1 MKVYDKVAE
10 RLAAERKKARS
21 AWMRGVYGSAIDL
34 LDTLDSYTEGDEVE
48 QLQIMRNSKE
58 AEKFLLNGAKNWSEY
73 SWGGSALV
81 YNEDIAKAYCTPS
94 ELRRTQNGNK
104 KPNAREEWLDVQA
117 RALWQAMRLLWSC
130 WHKCILEVEQ

>member
-1 MKVYDKVAE
+1 
-10 RLAAERKKARS
+10 
-21 AWMRGVYGSAIDL
+21 MRGVYDSALDL
-34 LDTLDSYTEGDEVE
+34 LYTLESYTEGDEVE

-58 AEKFLLNGAKNWSEY
+58 AENFLLNGAKNWSEY
-73 SWGGSALV
+73 SWCGSALV
-81 YNEDIAKAYCTPS
+81 YDEDIAKAYCTPS

-117 RALWQAMRLLWSC
+117 RALWQAMRLLLAC